1 MRQTSSITLWFSTV
15 LRRACPSFSH
25 APTEPC
31 SPTPDQDHVRGQR
44 PLEAPAFSDSWHDLA
59 DVHVYTCEWIY
70 IYIHIYIHS
79 TIIHMHIYSIIYIST
94 VSPVF
99 WNSLGMSKSLSHR
112 SRRQSTVLVSTEFP
126 CDENGQPW
134 APFLK
139 SWFLV
144 RCHTFLWFLWK
155 NCETKSSGGKRH
167 LRKTSG
173 SLWVKPIMCSYIN
186 HHLSHPPN
194 VKHPPETIV

>member
-70 IYIHIYIHS
+70 IYIYIIHTQHNHTHAYIQYYIHIYCKSCVLKQFGDVKIIVTS
-79 TIIHMHIYSIIYIST
+79 KPKTIYCAGQHGVPLWWKWPT
-94 VSPVF
+94 
-99 WNSLGMSKSLSHR
+99 LG
-112 SRRQSTVLVSTEFP
+112 T
-126 CDENGQPW
+126 
-134 APFLK
+134 FLK
-139 SWFLV
+139 KLI
-144 RCHTFLWFLWK
+144 
-155 NCETKSSGGKRH
+155 SGEMSHISLISLKELRNKIIR
-167 LRKTSG
+167 RKTTSSENIWEPVG
-173 SLWVKPIMCSYIN
+173 
-186 HHLSHPPN
+186 
-194 VKHPPETIV
+194 